1 MIDRIIQWSLGN
13 RALVLIGAALLL
25 AWGSVEAVRMPVDV
39 FPDLTAPSVTVIAEA
54 HGMAPQEVES
64 LVTFPIET
72 ALNGAAGV
80 RRIRSSTGVG
90 IAVVW
95 VEFDWGTDIYQA
107 RQIVAEKLQLAAGS
121 LPPHLERP
129 VLAPVSSIMGEIMF
143 IALTSD
149 RHSSLELKT
158 TADWVLR
165 RRLLAVPGVS
175 QVVPIGGDTKQY
187 QVVADPERLAAYR
200 IGINELVEALRATNE
215 NTSAGFYQDGGQ
227 EYLIHGVG
235 RVVSAED
242 IADTFVVD
250 RGGQPVLV
258 RHLATVEIGPAL
270 KRGDG
275 SRNGQPAVI
284 LGIQKQPG
292 ANTLELTER
301 LDAVLEQLHETL
313 PAGMAI
319 DRHIFRQADFI
330 EVAVHNVTA
339 ALRDGAL
346 LVVVIVFA
354 FLVSWR
360 ATAITVLA
368 IPLSL
373 VTAVLALR
381 ALGATIN
388 TMTLGGMAIAVG
400 ALVDDDIIDVEN
412 VLRRLRENAARPPA
426 IRRGPLNV
434 VFEASKEIRGSIVF
448 ATLIILLVFLPL
460 FFLAGVEG
468 RLLRPLG
475 FAYVVSLAASLAVA
489 LTVTPALCGV
499 LLRSGASYG
508 GHEGR
513 LVLWLKARYER
524 ILAHTLSRWRAVS
537 AVALVGLGVAVLG
550 LATAGRAFLPDFNEG
565 TLTISVVTL
574 PGTSL
579 HDSGALGR
587 LVEEILLEQPEVVA
601 TARRTGRAELDEHA
615 QDVNASEIDVGLR
628 MKDRS
633 KEEFLTGLRRALSVV
648 PGTNITIGQ
657 PISHRIDHMLS
668 GTRANVAVKIF
679 GEDLF
684 ELRRLA
690 EQVRRAM
697 QAIPGVVDLSTEQQ
711 TDIPFLTVKFDRPA
725 IARYGLRIRD
735 VTEAIETAFA
745 GQAVS
750 RVREGEAAF
759 DLLVRYPERMR
770 ADLESIRELRLTTPS
785 GAELPLHA
793 LAEVR
798 KDQGPNIIS
807 RENVQ
812 RKIVVMCNVAGR
824 DLGSVVADIQTAV
837 ARTVALPRGY
847 HIEYGG
853 QFESAAEASR
863 TLLILG
869 ALVTAGIFA
878 LLVLALGSSRDAVVV
893 LVNLPLALVGGVVGV
908 SLSGGVLSVASLI
921 GFITLFGIATRN
933 GLMLVSHIR
942 HLLEVEGVTDFTE
955 AVRRGSL
962 ERLAPILMT
971 ALAAGLALVPL
982 ALEAGQP
989 GSEIQAPMAIVIL
1002 SGLLSSTAL
1011 NMLVVPALYLR
1022 FGALAARP
1030 VADPVGPEPP
1040 DSECAVPA

>member
-1 MIDRIIQWSLGN
+1 MIDRIIQWSLAN
-13 RALVLIGAALLL
+13 RALVLAGAAFLLV
-25 AWGSVEAVRMPVDV
+25 WGSYEALRMPVDV

-95 VEFDWGTDIYQA
+95 VEFEWGTDVYQA
-107 RQIVAEKLQLAAGS
+107 RQIVTEKLQLAEGS
-121 LPPHLERP
+121 LPPDLERP

-143 IALTSD
+143 VALTSEK
-149 RHSSLELKT
+149 HSALELKT

-187 QVVADPERLAAYR
+187 QVVADPERLAAYHL
-200 IGINELVEALRATNE
+200 GINELVEAVRATNE

-235 RVVSAED
+235 RVVSLAD
-242 IADTFVVD
+242 IADTFVAS

-258 RHLATVEIGPAL
+258 RDVAAVELGPAL
-270 KRGDG
+270 KRGEG
-275 SRNGQPAVI
+275 SHNGKPAVI

-292 ANTLELTER
+292 ANTLDLTER
-301 LDAVLEQLHETL
+301 LDTVLDQLQETL
-313 PAGMAI
+313 PDGMAI
-319 DRHIFRQADFI
+319 SRHIFRQADFI
-330 EVAVHNVTA
+330 EVAVHNVTT

-354 FLVSWR
+354 FLVNWR

-373 VTAVLALR
+373 VTAILALK
-381 ALGATIN
+381 ALGATVN

-400 ALVDDDIIDVEN
+400 ALVDDAIIDVEN
-412 VLRRLRENAARPPA
+412 VLRRLRENATLQAAARG
-426 IRRGPLNV
+426 GPLGV
-434 VFEASKEIRGSIVF
+434 IFKASKEIRGSIVF

-460 FFLAGVEG
+460 FFLGGVEG

-475 FAYVVSLAASLAVA
+475 FAYVVALAASLAVA

-499 LLRSGASYG
+499 LLISDDAYG
-508 GHEGR
+508 SHEAR
-513 LVLWLKARYER
+513 LVRWLKARYAR
-524 ILAHTLSRWRAVS
+524 ILERTLSRWRTVS
-537 AVALVGLGVAVLG
+537 GVALGGLVVAVAALT
-550 LATAGRAFLPDFNEG
+550 TAGRAFLPDFNEG

-579 HDSGALGR
+579 RDSDALGR

-615 QDVNASEIDVGLR
+615 QDVNASEVDVGLR

-633 KEEFLTGLRRALSVV
+633 KEELLIALRRALAVV

-668 GTRANVAVKIF
+668 GTRANIAVKVF

-690 EQVRRAM
+690 EQVRQVM
-697 QAIPGVVDLSTEQQ
+697 QDVAGVVDLSTEQQ
-711 TDIPFLTVKFDRPA
+711 TDIPFLTVKFNRPA
-725 IARYGLRIRD
+725 IARHGLRVRD
-735 VTEAIETAFA
+735 VAEAIETAFA
-745 GQAVS
+745 GQVVS
-750 RVREGEAAF
+750 RVREGDAAF
-759 DLLVRYPERMR
+759 DLLVRYPESAR
-770 ADLESIRELRLTTPS
+770 ADLESIRELRLTTTG
-785 GAELPLHA
+785 GAELPLYA

-798 KDQGPNIIS
+798 KDQGPNSVS

-824 DLGSVVADIQTAV
+824 DLGGVVADIQKAV
-837 ARTVALPRGY
+837 GRTVSLPQGY

-863 TLLILG
+863 TLFVLG
-869 ALVTAGIFA
+869 GLVTVGIFG

-893 LVNLPLALVGGVVGV
+893 LVNLPLALIGGVVGV
-908 SLSGGVLSVASLI
+908 FLSGGVLSVASLI

-942 HLLEVEGVTDFTE
+942 HLREVEDVADFTE
-955 AVRRGSL
+955 AVRRGAL

-982 ALEAGQP
+982 ALEAGEP
-989 GSEIQAPMAIVIL
+989 GSEIQAPMAVVIL
-1002 SGLLSSTAL
+1002 FGLLSSTAL

-1022 FGALAARP
+1022 FGALRDA
-1030 VADPVGPEPP
+1030 E
-1040 DSECAVPA
+1040 

>member
-1 MIDRIIQWSLGN
+1 MIDRIIQWSLAN
-13 RALVLIGAALLL
+13 RALVLAGAAFLLV
-25 AWGSVEAVRMPVDV
+25 WGSYEALRMPVDV

-95 VEFDWGTDIYQA
+95 VEFEWGTDVYQA
-107 RQIVAEKLQLAAGS
+107 RQIVTEKLQLAEGS
-121 LPPHLERP
+121 LPPDLERP

-143 IALTSD
+143 VALTSEK
-149 RHSSLELKT
+149 HSALELKT

-187 QVVADPERLAAYR
+187 QVVADPERLAAYHL
-200 IGINELVEALRATNE
+200 GINELVEAVRGTNE

-235 RVVSAED
+235 RVVSLAD
-242 IADTFVVD
+242 IADTFVAS

-258 RHLATVEIGPAL
+258 RDVAAVELGPAL
-270 KRGDG
+270 KRGEG
-275 SRNGQPAVI
+275 SHNGKPAVI

-292 ANTLELTER
+292 ANTLDLTER
-301 LDAVLEQLHETL
+301 LDTVLDQLQETL
-313 PAGMAI
+313 PDGMAI
-319 DRHIFRQADFI
+319 SRHIFRQADFI
-330 EVAVHNVTA
+330 EVAVHNVTT

-354 FLVSWR
+354 FLVNWR

-373 VTAVLALR
+373 VTAILALK
-381 ALGATIN
+381 ALGATVN

-400 ALVDDDIIDVEN
+400 VLVDDAIIDVEN
-412 VLRRLRENAARPPA
+412 VLRRLRENATLQAAARG
-426 IRRGPLNV
+426 GPLGV
-434 VFEASKEIRGSIVF
+434 IFKASKEIRGSIVF

-460 FFLAGVEG
+460 FFLGGVEG

-475 FAYVVSLAASLAVA
+475 FAYVVALAASLAVA

-499 LLRSGASYG
+499 LLISDDAYG
-508 GHEGR
+508 SHEAR
-513 LVLWLKARYER
+513 LVRWLKARYAR
-524 ILAHTLSRWRAVS
+524 ILERTLSRWRTVS
-537 AVALVGLGVAVLG
+537 GVALGGLVVAVAALT
-550 LATAGRAFLPDFNEG
+550 TAGRAFLPDFNEG

-579 HDSGALGR
+579 RDSDALGR

-615 QDVNASEIDVGLR
+615 QDVNASEVDVGLR

-633 KEEFLTGLRRALSVV
+633 KEELLIALRRALAVV

-668 GTRANVAVKIF
+668 GTRANIAVKVF

-690 EQVRRAM
+690 EQVRQVM
-697 QAIPGVVDLSTEQQ
+697 QDVAGVVDLSTEQQ
-711 TDIPFLTVKFDRPA
+711 TDIPFLTVKFNRPA
-725 IARYGLRIRD
+725 IARHGLRVRD
-735 VTEAIETAFA
+735 VAEAIETAFA
-745 GQAVS
+745 GQVVS
-750 RVREGEAAF
+750 RVREGDAAF
-759 DLLVRYPERMR
+759 DLLVRYPESAR
-770 ADLESIRELRLTTPS
+770 ADLESIRELRLTTTG
-785 GAELPLHA
+785 GAELPLYA

-798 KDQGPNIIS
+798 KDQGPNSVS

-824 DLGSVVADIQTAV
+824 DLGGVVADIQKAV
-837 ARTVALPRGY
+837 GRTVSLPQGY

-863 TLLILG
+863 TLFVLG
-869 ALVTAGIFA
+869 GLVTVGIFG

-893 LVNLPLALVGGVVGV
+893 LVNLPLALIGGVVGV
-908 SLSGGVLSVASLI
+908 FLSGGVLSVASLI

-942 HLLEVEGVTDFTE
+942 HLREVEDVTDFTE
-955 AVRRGSL
+955 AVRRGAL

-982 ALEAGQP
+982 ALAAGEP
-989 GSEIQAPMAIVIL
+989 GSEIQAPMAVVIL
-1002 SGLLSSTAL
+1002 FGLLSSTAL

-1022 FGALAARP
+1022 FGALRDA
-1030 VADPVGPEPP
+1030 E
-1040 DSECAVPA
+1040 